1 MECKQY
7 RTKPIQ
13 KCHPCHSGSLRC
25 KSLQGHCQFWLIKI
39 CEVKNMEFNNL
50 IKKASVARE
59 YSELDIARM
68 DYVEER
74 PDYYDGDIFVGNGC
88 EITDIFE
95 SEKTNRKGEPYISR
109 FARFTIFNDK
119 EEEKVSF
126 PITFWQPMKD
136 GVIRIKPQNPLSNL
150 IKFITNDEVN
160 NSFDVDYAELQK
172 IALEIDAISVKVRV
186 IDSRNGYETYGFD
199 VQDIQFKE

>member
-1 MECKQY
+1 MK
-7 RTKPIQ
+7 
-13 KCHPCHSGSLRC
+13 
-25 KSLQGHCQFWLIKI
+25 FD
-39 CEVKNMEFNNL
+39 NL